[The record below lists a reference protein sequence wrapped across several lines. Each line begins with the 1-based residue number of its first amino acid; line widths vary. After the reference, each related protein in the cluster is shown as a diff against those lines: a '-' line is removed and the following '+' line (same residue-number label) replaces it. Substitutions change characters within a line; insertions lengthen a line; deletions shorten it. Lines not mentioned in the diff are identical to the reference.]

1 MWKEENRTPVGR
13 PDFKSGERRSTSLV
27 GSTPTL
33 FRQHLWV
40 RPVRIVNLI
49 EAPETAATLEDWFTT
64 EWAPWY
70 GPEGPGNAANDLAA
84 CSGRESLPV
93 CLVALDLANDVVGT
107 ASLKAES
114 VGSELGV
121 GPWLAAVLV
130 PSEHRG
136 RGIGT
141 ALVEAIERQAVQLGF
156 TDLYTSTDMAERIL
170 TRRSWVEFGATNS
183 LRGPIK
189 VFRRRLAP
197 RAI

>member
-1 MWKEENRTPVGR
+1 MGR

-33 FRQHLWV
+33 FRQHLWG

-70 GPEGPGNAANDLAA
+70 GPEGPGKAASDLPRAA
-84 CSGRESLPV
+84 AGSRYRSAWSHSISRTMWSAPRLSG
-93 CLVALDLANDVVGT
+93 
-107 ASLKAES
+107 ES

-136 RGIGT
+136 HGIGT
-141 ALVEAIERQAVQLGF
+141 ALVEAIERQAIQLGF